1 MSSGGIV
8 VGVEDTA
15 LLMVVVIKVDDG
27 VGWIE

>member
-1 MSSGGIV
+1 MSSNGIV

-15 LLMVVVIKVDDG
+15 LLVVVVIKVDDG